1 VVLNATKMKK
11 NKVAIIGTVG
21 LPAKYGGFETLAE
34 HLVTH
39 LSDQYN
45 FTVYCS
51 KKRYK
56 KEEQIKTYKGANLK
70 YVPLDANG
78 VQSIPYDT
86 ISILHAV
93 FTSDVLLILG
103 VAGAWIL
110 PLIRLFSNKKI
121 IISIDGIEWKRDKW
135 SIMAKLYLWW
145 AEKIAVRFSHIDISD
160 NESIQDYTALRYETL
175 SRVIEYGADHTM
187 KVKSTQQ
194 DFEKYSFLRTE
205 YAVKVCRIEPENNVH
220 LVLEA
225 FKIQGQMTL
234 VIVGNWNNSE
244 YGKLLK
250 ETYSNIENITLLDPI
265 YNQRE
270 IDLIRGNA
278 SLYIHG
284 HSAGGTNPSLVEA
297 MYLGLPIL
305 AFKVSYNVTTTEN
318 KAVYFSTAK
327 ELIHQ
332 LNAISTTQKNL
343 LKHEMKTI
351 ANRRYTWKTIA
362 KQYGLLIQEALLIK
376 KKNSIHSDL
385 KTLNSSFIVENQLTH
400 LHNNYIFYEKR

>member
-1 VVLNATKMKK
+1 MRK

-45 FTVYCS
+45 FTIYCS

-187 KVKSTQQ
+187 RVKSTQQ

-225 FKIQGQMTL
+225 FKIQEQMTL
-234 VIVGNWNNSE
+234 VIVGNWTNSE

-250 ETYSNIENITLLDPI
+250 KTYSNIENITLLDPI

-305 AFKVSYNVTTTEN
+305 AFQVSYNVTTTEN

-327 ELIHQ
+327 ELIYQ
-332 LNAISTTQKNL
+332 LNALSTTQKNL

-376 KKNSIHSDL
+376 NKNSIHSDL
-385 KTLNSSFIVENQLTH
+385 KTLNSSFIAENQLTH